1 MLILICRKFILN
13 QENEILKQSIKN
25 LINNSEEISMYHSEI
40 FSTIFDTE
48 NKESWAYFFPFIFSN
63 NLPPSKKIYIYEDL
77 DLILV
82 FVHHIRNPNQIELFF
97 PPLILNDLTI
107 QQLKKVLKK
116 IDQQNVRILWVDG
129 GDKIILERCFG
140 HQIQIEEKSSE
151 YIFDPQ
157 KISLLQG
164 SQFKDLRKKINSI
177 KKLNP
182 IFTHLHSE
190 DIPETLDFL
199 KNWRKLQGRKNSF
212 LLDWGYTN
220 SSVENFFNFDSSII
234 KGWKVVIES
243 EIVAIG
249 MAGKINPKVANFYV
263 AKTNINIMGLSEFLR
278 WRVFCELDQFEFVN
292 DASDLGLHGLQQ
304 HKMKFRPI
312 GFQPIYTANL
322 GLTV

>member
-1 MLILICRKFILN
+1 MRFLWVDERDKKKL
-13 QENEILKQSIKN
+13 EN
-25 LINNSEEISMYHSEI
+25 
-40 FSTIFDTE
+40 
-48 NKESWAYFFPFIFSN
+48 YFG
-63 NLPPSKKIYIYEDL
+63 
-77 DLILV
+77 
-82 FVHHIRNPNQIELFF
+82 NQIE
-97 PPLILNDLTI
+97 
-107 QQLKKVLKK
+107 
-116 IDQQNVRILWVDG
+116 
-129 GDKIILERCFG
+129 
-140 HQIQIEEKSSE
+140 IEKKSSE
-151 YIFDPQ
+151 YIFDP
-157 KISLLQG
+157 KKNHSLEG
-164 SQFKDLRKKINSI
+164 SKFRDIRKKINSV
-177 KKLNP
+177 KKYQPQFSSLNP
-182 IFTHLHSE
+182 T
-190 DIPETLDFL
+190 DIPEVLDLL

-249 MAGKINPKVANFYV
+249 MAGKINHKVANFYV

-292 DASDLGLHGLQQ
+292 DASDLGLNGLQQ